1 MLILLWVKGKDMLND
16 EALKI
21 YHKIVLKI
29 SFFSDLCAVRVN
41 VLANQFLILLIFKLN
56 IQDSETETYM

>member
-1 MLILLWVKGKDMLND
+1 MLND
-16 EALKI
+16 EVLKI

-41 VLANQFLILLIFKLN
+41 VLANQFLMLLIFKLN
-56 IQDSETETYM
+56 IQDSETEMYM